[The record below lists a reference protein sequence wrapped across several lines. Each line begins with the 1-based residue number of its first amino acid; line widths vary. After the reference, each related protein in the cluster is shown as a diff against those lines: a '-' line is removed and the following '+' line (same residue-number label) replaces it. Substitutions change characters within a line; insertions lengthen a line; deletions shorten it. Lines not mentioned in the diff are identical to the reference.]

1 MGAAT
6 VVSTVIFMG
15 AASPRDQFRIKV
27 YNSGVDRERSRYPK
41 LPFSFTSFAAPSSP
55 VIAARYNDVA
65 RLIRRR
71 PAASS
76 SAPLN
81 DLPLMPTMKLKGLD
95 SAAQTCCNAA
105 RAGR

>member
-15 AASPRDQFRIKV
+15 AASPRHQFRIKV

-65 RLIRRR
+65 RLIRRT

-76 SAPLN
+76 SATDRKSTRLN
-81 DLPLMPTMKLKGLD
+81 SSHVEISYAVFCLK
-95 SAAQTCCNAA
+95 
-105 RAGR
+105 